1 MSYIIYSVY
10 DSTDAAELASI
21 RLKRSIKNINVVGI
35 SKRVMDDNSEE
46 TLLFTLPAYG
56 ALGNSMN
63 LGSNYAAEPY
73 SFFIPETNDSSS
85 ETSSRKDVSLRVE
98 APDVKT
104 CSLVSSILRS
114 TGGREIHQAKK

>member
-21 RLKRSIKNINVVGI
+21 RLKRSIKNIKVTGI
-35 SKRVMDDNSEE
+35 SKRTMEDHSEE
-46 TLLFTLPAYG
+46 TMLFTLPVYG
-56 ALGNSMN
+56 AVGNSMN
-63 LGSNYAAEPY
+63 IGSNYAASPY
-73 SFFIPETNDSSS
+73 SFFMPEINDSNS

-98 APDVKT
+98 APDIKT